1 VVLLLICRPFHLR
14 LPDPFTPRI
23 RTALGKGV
31 GWHRPPSDGLQW
43 TRKLCNNQQS
53 QVARITRI
61 LFHKVI
67 VLPSCSIGTMK
78 ECITDRLTASRAG
91 TLEGFLLSYLIIT
104 RSLITNVPKNQIRL
118 LYACTR
124 LLLVVL
130 LLKAYTGSCQR
141 ISSPWNMIVGALWRT
156 PPVFLMFNSLSLS
169 IVPICFNTVTLLFPS
184 LEILNCNAIAIQIYF
199 GMFDLGFFDCFS
211 CSRYRHFIWCPARLY
226 TSQPGPPEWLRQRD
240 AGPCQRCHTWT

>member
-1 VVLLLICRPFHLR
+1 LKRDLSRLHAAEVMPDSRFRSFGLPSGLHHPSSHHVKLSLVVLLLICRPFHLR

-23 RTALGKGV
+23 RTAPGKGV

-141 ISSPWNMIVGALWRT
+141 ISSPWNMIVGAL
-156 PPVFLMFNSLSLS
+156 
-169 IVPICFNTVTLLFPS
+169 
-184 LEILNCNAIAIQIYF
+184 
-199 GMFDLGFFDCFS
+199 
-211 CSRYRHFIWCPARLY
+211 
-226 TSQPGPPEWLRQRD
+226 
-240 AGPCQRCHTWT
+240 